1 MMKKMANILRKAAAG
16 TAAVLL
22 MTVLS
27 GVSGLGTTTALAEP
41 GTTGED
47 AVTAASDTADTVVS
61 GDNETTAADAA
72 QSDAD
77 VATVSS
83 DTAQSDT
90 DDETASS
97 DTAQSDTDDE
107 TEYLTDYLKFSRE
120 DLVSYLYAHM
130 DTFVGTPYHE
140 SPYEFPTPGEDG
152 HMQCEGFVWYVL
164 HEVATENSDNI
175 PCGDASTEPYGNAG
189 GWVNWLFSS
198 GVKFEAYDT
207 IDDMLASGTMRKG
220 DIIWLFDAGGPYA
233 MSDTHH
239 TGFFWGDTADDDKFW
254 HSSALALSDTYA
266 GEEAENRISKIEGMT
281 EESNIS
287 EIWVIHL
294 DSSGGTSSTARSGEE
309 VIAAR
314 RGIAVNDTD
323 STAGGQQATDGST
336 DTIDTEKALS
346 DVSAYAG
353 VFDADWYR
361 SQLDAGMAEQNASYQ
376 VTVGGTD
383 YTIPRGDVSA
393 DDMTDA
399 ELLQYFLLS
408 GVWYGDQASP
418 DFDITWY
425 MQQYP
430 ESEAAGNRLAYIRH
444 YLEEGMAA
452 GEQGVGER
460 ATDETLSAVSASTDT
475 ASDGTGFGD
484 NVLSGSLPSSAPASA
499 QSGVSAKN
507 ILRIICVLAFAA
519 AIILRAVIAHEHHR
533 HRES

>member
-1 MMKKMANILRKAAAG
+1 MMKKMANILREAAAG
-16 TAAVLL
+16 MAAVLL
-22 MTVLS
+22 LTVLS

-41 GTTGED
+41 GVSGAD
-47 AVTAASDTADTVVS
+47 AVTAASDTEASDTE
-61 GDNETTAADAA
+61 ETTV
-72 QSDAD
+72 SDEDETA
-77 VATVSS
+77 SS
-83 DTAQSDT
+83 GTAQSDT

-164 HEVATENSDNI
+164 HEVATENTDNI

-239 TGFFWGDTADDDKFW
+239 TGFFWGDTSDDDKFW
-254 HSSALALSDTYA
+254 HSSALALSETYA
-266 GEEAENRISKIEGMT
+266 GEEAENRISHIEGMT

-294 DSSGGTSSTARSGEE
+294 DASGGTSSTARSGEE

-314 RGIAVNDTD
+314 RGIAVNDTE
-323 STAGGQQATDGST
+323 STAGGQQAADGST
-336 DTIDTEKALS
+336 DTTDTEKALP
-346 DVSAYAG
+346 DVSACAG

-361 SQLDAGMAEQNASYQ
+361 SQLDAGMAEKNASYQ

-383 YTIPRGDVSA
+383 YTIPRGNVSA

-430 ESEAAGNRLAYIRH
+430 ESEAGSNRLTYIRH
-444 YLEEGMAA
+444 YLEEGKAA
-452 GEQGVGER
+452 GEQGAGES
-460 ATDETLSAVSASTDT
+460 ATGETLSAVSASTD
-475 ASDGTGFGD
+475 AAADGSSGD
-484 NVLSGSLPSSAPASA
+484 DVLSGSLPSSAPASA
-499 QSGVSAKN
+499 QGSVSAKN
-507 ILRIICVLAFAA
+507 ILRIILVLALAA
-519 AIILRAVIAHEHHR
+519 AIILQAVVAHEHHR
-533 HRES
+533 HHEL